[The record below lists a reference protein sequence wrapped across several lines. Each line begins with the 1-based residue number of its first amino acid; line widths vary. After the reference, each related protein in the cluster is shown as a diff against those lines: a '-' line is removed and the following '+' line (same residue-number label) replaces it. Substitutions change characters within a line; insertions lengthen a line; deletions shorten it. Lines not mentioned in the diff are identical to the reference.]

1 MVSRVGRY
9 GYGVSCG
16 WAIRPAPG
24 HSVMVWGVLAMR
36 RFGVGRQRWGSALA
50 VLMLMLALA
59 AADHADLLRLEEAAK
74 PIIGSVRLPLGAV
87 RG

>member
-1 MVSRVGRY
+1 
-9 GYGVSCG
+9 
-16 WAIRPAPG
+16 
-24 HSVMVWGVLAMR
+24 MR